1 MNSKLITLIIA
12 TAGILPSQA
21 VSTINW
27 EFGVISVLGDGALAD
42 GKAVYLI
49 ANTADAIVDFSA
61 LETSLVGIDL
71 DSGIT
76 FATDLLVLGV
86 GTPDFVS
93 FGVAGTGNAV
103 ASDIAYTNGL
113 SDGDA
118 LGILWIDQADGVIGN
133 NVKFG
138 WYESPTLTMPADGSN
153 VAISFLSTSA
163 GGSILDSSLTTTN
176 ITIPEPSIALLG
188 ALGVFSMF
196 RRRR

>member
-86 GTPDFVS
+86 GTPDFGS
-93 FGVAGTGNAV
+93 FGIAGTGNA
-103 ASDIAYTNGL
+103 ATSAIAYTDV

-118 LGILWIDQADGVIGN
+118 LGLLWIDQADGVIGN